1 MRLGRPTRI
10 RRGSPPTSRGRFAP
24 DFGLGASCKIEGS
37 ATRRFRLRLSSMPAK
52 HVSVI
57 VQLMLTSHGAFICL
71 ACGGELAEP
80 LRRTA
85 SLRCHDCRELN
96 APLRVEHARSE
107 RALRLR
113 LSILDRG
120 ELEGLP
126 WQPLADVA

>member
-1 MRLGRPTRI
+1 
-10 RRGSPPTSRGRFAP
+10 
-24 DFGLGASCKIEGS
+24 
-37 ATRRFRLRLSSMPAK
+37 MPAR

-71 ACGGELAEP
+71 SCGGELAEP

-96 APLRVEHARSE
+96 APLRFEHARWE
-107 RALRLR
+107 RALR
-113 LSILDRG
+113 LSILDRDEPESG
-120 ELEGLP
+120 R

>member
-1 MRLGRPTRI
+1 
-10 RRGSPPTSRGRFAP
+10 
-24 DFGLGASCKIEGS
+24 
-37 ATRRFRLRLSSMPAK
+37 MPAK

-80 LRRTA
+80 LRRAA

-96 APLRVEHARSE
+96 APLRVEYARWE
-107 RALRLR
+107 RALRFSH
-113 LSILDRG
+113 SILDRG
-120 ELEGLP
+120 EPEVPG

>member
-1 MRLGRPTRI
+1 
-10 RRGSPPTSRGRFAP
+10 
-24 DFGLGASCKIEGS
+24 
-37 ATRRFRLRLSSMPAK
+37 MPAK

-96 APLRVEHARSE
+96 APLRDEHASWE

-113 LSILDRG
+113 RSLLDRG
-120 ELEGLP
+120 EPENP
-126 WQPLADVA
+126 RWEPLADVA